1 MFYIFDVS
9 DELHALQKCHYTYK
23 CCLCF
28 TFGGM
33 MDLLE
38 LGELV
43 KAARKEQ
50 KMTQEN
56 LSQIS
61 GVSRPTISA
70 FEKGGMFDM
79 NFSTVQ
85 RLVEGVGLTLKTAT
99 KNRGRPTFE
108 ELKAE
113 KDSEFETPRMG

>member
-1 MFYIFDVS
+1 MVYSLYKMVKNGINVAYVYQKVS
-9 DELHALQKCHYTYK
+9 GE
-23 CCLCF
+23 
-28 TFGGM
+28 

-43 KAARKEQ
+43 RAARKDK
-50 KMTQEN
+50 KMTQET
-56 LSQIS
+56 LSRIS

-85 RLVEGVGLTLKTAT
+85 KLVEGVGLTLRAATA
-99 KNRGRPTFE
+99 NRGRPTYE
-108 ELKAE
+108 ELMEE
-113 KDSEFETPRMG
+113 KGNEYGTPSVG

>member
-1 MFYIFDVS
+1 MIIRLYKMIKNGKNVTYDYQKVS
-9 DELHALQKCHYTYK
+9 EE
-23 CCLCF
+23 
-28 TFGGM
+28 

-43 KAARKEQ
+43 RAARKEK
-50 KMTQEN
+50 KMTQET
-56 LSQIS
+56 LSMIS

-85 RLVEGVGLTLKTAT
+85 KLVEGVGLTLRAATA
-99 KNRGRPTFE
+99 NRGRPTYE
-108 ELKAE
+108 ELMEE
-113 KDSEFETPRMG
+113 KGNGYDTSSVG